1 MAKNDNTDMVSTP
14 IELAK
19 TMFGNQQNY
28 VARHVQPQQQ
38 QERQMLIG
46 NVPAMPAIENV
57 LNELE
62 RNNWEPLDNSLQ
74 MRRG

>member
-1 MAKNDNTDMVSTP
+1 MAKNDNTDMVRTP